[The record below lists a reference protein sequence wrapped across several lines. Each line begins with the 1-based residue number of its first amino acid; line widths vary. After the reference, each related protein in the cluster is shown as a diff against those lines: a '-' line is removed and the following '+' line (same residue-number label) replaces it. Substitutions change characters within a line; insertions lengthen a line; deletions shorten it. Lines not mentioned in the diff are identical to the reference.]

1 MTVKPKGGRG
11 KQAPYQ
17 TKIIRVPLP
26 LINQFEKQID
36 EFRDIAIN
44 GIDDDADPCSIAISR
59 LGNDNITRNEAI
71 DKAKAI
77 LKQKKNAKIS
87 LVKLLQVIYNDKS
100 IKIEDLTN
108 D

>member
-17 TKIIRVPLP
+17 TKTIRVPLP
-26 LINQFEKQID
+26 LISQFENQID

-44 GIDDDADPCSIAISR
+44 GIDADVDPCSVAILR
-59 LGNDNITRNEAI
+59 LGNDKITRNEAI

-87 LVKLLQVIYNDKS
+87 LVKLLQVIYNDKT
-100 IKIEDLTN
+100 ITIEDLL
-108 D
+108 